1 MSSRT
6 APRAAVKD
14 TPRARATQDPSQNL
28 TGALAVL
35 DLLRRD
41 RLLEAVAIAARELLR
56 TSDLEAALPKVIEQ
70 IGQATGVDR
79 VHLFLVD
86 AASADG
92 RILQHHV
99 LERSSDRDAAGIP
112 ERQGPDGRGG
122 AEIMDAPAQ
131 MRRSDHR

>member
-6 APRAAVKD
+6 APRAVAKD

-99 LERSSDRDAAGIP
+99 LERSSDRDAAAL
-112 ERQGPDGRGG
+112 EK
-122 AEIMDAPAQ
+122 
-131 MRRSDHR
+131 